1 MIRSRG
7 FRIPGIGEMEDEDTG
22 IDGII
27 RRRRYKPVSSTK
39 TKTPKK
45 AKPVSKAKTKRRSPV
60 GRRINM
66 RGGPLGLED
75 LINDEQTI
83 GQVPDSVRERFKPPA
98 FDRSKLEEALSKA
111 SKQKELQTKFP
122 LPEGV
127 RSGGEYYYDPITGDP
142 MYRPPMPVGKPGVP
156 RAQVLPPSI
165 NLITQR
171 PQMMQLKPETE
182 QSNTEGTLGPSIDR
196 PPQSRE
202 EILESIA
209 RIIGGSESSGPIRSG
224 IFKDAIYPG
233 DSGYE
238 EALAE
243 SKLSDSGGGGLFGG
257 ARNLTSELIQR
268 IKEAQE
274 ARRATGGGGLFGL
287 IGGGQ
292 RKDEGRRGPAPS
304 FQNPFLGQMQMQQP
318 INPIV
323 GFQDESQPKFPDIPQ
338 FMQTAAGETFGGYG
352 GLPSINPIMQYAGMG
367 DSPSAPPTMNKQRP
381 LPRPT
386 YNPDAQPGGPSRPRD
401 ILRRLFT

>member
-45 AKPVSKAKTKRRSPV
+45 EKPVAKAKNTKVKTKRRSPV

-98 FDRSKLEEALSKA
+98 FDRSKLEEAFSKA

-127 RSGGEYYYDPITGDP
+127 RSGGKYYYDPITGDP
-142 MYRPPMPVGKPGVP
+142 MYRPPMPAGKPGVP
-156 RAQVLPPSI
+156 RAQVLPPPI

-171 PQMMQLKPETE
+171 PLMQNLNE
-182 QSNTEGTLGPSIDR
+182 NTLGPSLDR

-202 EILESIA
+202 EILKSISSML
-209 RIIGGSESSGPIRSG
+209 GGSGSSGPIRSG

-243 SKLSDSGGGGLFGG
+243 SKLSDSGGGGLFGVG
-257 ARNLTSELIQR
+257 RNLMPELIQR
-268 IKEAQE
+268 IKEAQG
-274 ARRATGGGGLFGL
+274 ARRNTGRKGLFGSL
-287 IGGGQ
+287 FEAEP
-292 RKDEGRRGPAPS
+292 KPD

-338 FMQTAAGETFGGYG
+338 FMQKAAGETFGGYG
-352 GLPSINPIMQYAGMG
+352 GLPSIKPIMQYAGMG
-367 DSPSAPPTMNKQRP
+367 DAPSAPPTMNKQRP
-381 LPRPT
+381 LPRPP

-401 ILRRLFT
+401 ILRRLFK

>member
-1 MIRSRG
+1 M
-7 FRIPGIGEMEDEDTG
+7 EDTG
-22 IDGII
+22 IDEII
-27 RRRRYKPVSSTK
+27 RRYKPASSTK

-45 AKPVSKAKTKRRSPV
+45 AKPVSKAKTKNPKVKTKRRSPV

-83 GQVPDSVRERFKPPA
+83 RERFKPSASIAPA
-98 FDRSKLEEALSKA
+98 SINRSKTIEGYKKA
-111 SKQKELQTKFP
+111 SEQNELQRKFS

-156 RAQVLPPSI
+156 QAQVLPPPI

-171 PQMMQLKPETE
+171 PQMMQLKPEE
-182 QSNTEGTLGPSIDR
+182 SEGITSAPV
-196 PPQSRE
+196 
-202 EILESIA
+202 
-209 RIIGGSESSGPIRSG
+209 
-224 IFKDAIYPG
+224 
-233 DSGYE
+233 
-238 EALAE
+238 ALT
-243 SKLSDSGGGGLFGG
+243 DYFPTGGGGGLFGG
-257 ARNLTSELIQR
+257 GRNLAPELIQR

-292 RKDEGRRGPAPS
+292 RTSVPS

-338 FMQTAAGETFGGYG
+338 FMQKAAGETFGGYG
-352 GLPSINPIMQYAGMG
+352 GLPSIKPIMQYAGMG

-386 YNPDAQPGGPSRPRD
+386 YNPDAQPGGPSRPRVD
-401 ILRRLFT
+401 ILRRLFKT

>member
-1 MIRSRG
+1 MNGRMTR
-7 FRIPGIGEMEDEDTG
+7 FRIPGMMEDINIEELMS
-22 IDGII
+22 
-27 RRRRYKPVSSTK
+27 RVPAVKK
-39 TKTPKK
+39 TKPKPKTKAK
-45 AKPVSKAKTKRRSPV
+45 AKPVAKAKTKNPRVKTKRRSPV

-98 FDRSKLEEALSKA
+98 FDRSKLEEAFSKA

-122 LPEGV
+122 LPEGL

-142 MYRPPMPVGKPGVP
+142 MYRPPMPVGKPEVP
-156 RAQVLPPSI
+156 RAQVRPPSI

-182 QSNTEGTLGPSIDR
+182 QSNTEGSFGPSLDR

-202 EILESIA
+202 EVLESIA
-209 RIIGGSESSGPIRSG
+209 RIIGGSRSSGPIRSG
-224 IFKDAIYPG
+224 FFKNAIYPG
-233 DSGYE
+233 DPGYE

-257 ARNLTSELIQR
+257 GRNLTPELIQR

-274 ARRATGGGGLFGL
+274 ARRATGKGAGLFGL

-292 RKDEGRRGPAPS
+292 RTTAPS

-352 GLPSINPIMQYAGMG
+352 GLSSIKPIMQYAGMG
-367 DSPSAPPTMNKQRP
+367 DSPSAPPTMNKKRP
-381 LPRPT
+381 LPRPP
-386 YNPDAQPGGPSRPRD
+386 YNPDAQPGGPSMPKD

>member
-1 MIRSRG
+1 MIRSGG
-7 FRIPGIGEMEDEDTG
+7 FRIPGIGEMEGTDIDE
-22 IDGII
+22 II
-27 RRRRYKPVSSTK
+27 RRYKPVSSTK

-45 AKPVSKAKTKRRSPV
+45 TKPVAKAKAKTKNPRVKTKRKSPV

-66 RGGPLGLED
+66 RGNRFGLIED
-75 LINDEQTI
+75 IELPPVQKKKAVAVKPKPKPKPRPTSRPTKVVSKP
-83 GQVPDSVRERFKPPA
+83 QFKPKVTP
-98 FDRSKLEEALSKA
+98 RPSSVKVPSKA
-111 SKQKELQTKFP
+111 
-122 LPEGV
+122 LPT
-127 RSGGEYYYDPITGDP
+127 S
-142 MYRPPMPVGKPGVP
+142 
-156 RAQVLPPSI
+156 
-165 NLITQR
+165 
-171 PQMMQLKPETE
+171 
-182 QSNTEGTLGPSIDR
+182 
-196 PPQSRE
+196 PQSRE
-202 EILESIA
+202 EILKSIA
-209 RIIGGSESSGPIRSG
+209 GMLGGSGSSGPIRSG

-257 ARNLTSELIQR
+257 GRRLTPEIIQM

-292 RKDEGRRGPAPS
+292 RTPAPS

-338 FMQTAAGETFGGYG
+338 FMQKAAGETFGGYG
-352 GLPSINPIMQYAGMG
+352 GLSSIKPIMEYAGMG
-367 DSPSAPPTMNKQRP
+367 DSPSAPPTMNKKRP
-381 LPRPT
+381 LPRPP
-386 YNPDAQPGGPSRPRD
+386 YNPDAQPGGPSMPRD